1 MQKPPRL
8 PAVETGAVRL
18 LYLCFFKRSRNYL
31 RGFLIAA
38 CAGAKITGFLL
49 SRNIISFSV
58 EPVALFSQAPR
69 MRGKELN
76 TVLFIVSDG
85 ITPAYAGKSQRR
97 RFPRLTQRDHP
108 RVCGEKPIA
117 KQVKSGVVGSPPR
130 MRGKAHTALPSSL
143 HRKDHPRVCGEKAA
157 QGEYAVRQTGSPP
170 RMRGK
175 VCLLKVFF
183 SLFGITPAYAGK
195 RKLLD
200 EIWRT
205 KRDHPRVCG
214 EKPQDYIGYQ
224 LAAGSP
230 PRMRGKD

>member
-8 PAVETGAVRL
+8 PAVETEAVRL

-97 RFPRLTQRDHP
+97 WFPRLTQRDHP

-143 HRKDHPRVCGEKAA
+143 HRKDHPRVCGEKPMKVFSSFAI
-157 QGEYAVRQTGSPP
+157 TGSPP

-175 VCLLKVFF
+175 ENGI
-183 SLFGITPAYAGK
+183 SLPLSNVGITPAYAGK
-195 RKLLD
+195 
-200 EIWRT
+200 
-205 KRDHPRVCG
+205 
-214 EKPQDYIGYQ
+214 
-224 LAAGSP
+224 S
-230 PRMRGKD
+230 

>member
-8 PAVETGAVRL
+8 PAVETGAVHL
-18 LYLCFFKRSRNYL
+18 HYLCFFKRSRNYL

-97 RFPRLTQRDHP
+97 WFPRLTQRDHP
-108 RVCGEKPIA
+108 RVCGEKKAVAAVAETPA
-117 KQVKSGVVGSPPR
+117 GSPPR
-130 MRGKAHTALPSSL
+130 MRGKGADLGVGDQRTGITPAYAGKRLTAEMRLTR
-143 HRKDHPRVCGEKAA
+143 HKDHPRVCGEKFSN
-157 QGEYAVRQTGSPP
+157 RP
-170 RMRGK
+170 R
-175 VCLLKVFF
+175 
-183 SLFGITPAYAGK
+183 A
-195 RKLLD
+195 
-200 EIWRT
+200 
-205 KRDHPRVCG
+205 
-214 EKPQDYIGYQ
+214 
-224 LAAGSP
+224 
-230 PRMRGKD
+230 

>member
-97 RFPRLTQRDHP
+97 WFPRLTQRDHP
-108 RVCGEKPIA
+108 RVCGEK
-117 KQVKSGVVGSPPR
+117 
-130 MRGKAHTALPSSL
+130 KA
-143 HRKDHPRVCGEKAA
+143 VAA
-157 QGEYAVRQTGSPP
+157 VAETPAGSPP

-175 VCLLKVFF
+175 VLRYTTQAI
-183 SLFGITPAYAGK
+183 SRRITPAYAGK
-195 RKLLD
+195 SIATRLYRGSM
-200 EIWRT
+200 IW
-205 KRDHPRVCG
+205 DHPRVCG
-214 EKPQDYIGYQ
+214 EKSGTESNAVRIS
-224 LAAGSP
+224 GSP
-230 PRMRGKD
+230 PRMRGKDTVFPINGIWSRITTAYAGKSPYSATIKSAP